1 MKQYPGYTLVKR
13 EDCPEQHGTLT
24 VLTHDVSGAAV
35 LLVENDDDNKAFGI
49 GFGTFPSDDT
59 GVFHILEHSVLA
71 GSEKYPVKS
80 PFLQLLK
87 SSMASFLNAM
97 TFPDK
102 TVYPFAT
109 PNETDF
115 KNLMDVYLN
124 AVFCP
129 LAMVDKGVFEQEG
142 WHRDE
147 DGTVSGVVYNEM
159 QGALA
164 TPDAQLQ
171 NALSRAKFPDTAYG
185 FVSGGDPASIPALTY
200 EKYVRVYRR
209 HYSADNCCITL
220 YGKMDMAEKLAFLDE
235 QYLSRM
241 PKSASRPRLTVQDE
255 QVGAKRN
262 IPYYTEKPEPDEA
275 QCALAW
281 YTGAFSDRERQ
292 LGVEI
297 LLDALLG
304 TNQAPLK
311 AALLEE
317 KLGADIDVGFDDSTL
332 QPTLEL
338 VLRGAT
344 EESAGKF
351 AAAVRKAVDGIL
363 EKGIPEELLMA
374 SLNSTEFASLERPGS
389 IPDGVLDAIN
399 ASAGWLHTGDP
410 ALLLHTNALFA
421 SLREKLEQGWF
432 NELLRELFA
441 PAPVEIIQV
450 PTLPRKEEEG
460 RAARTDGK
468 LVLDHPLTAADLGE
482 GKKQTPGSNELLA
495 GAELLHHPSA
505 GNTYLYLYYDLGG
518 MAPEDMSCLHLLTD
532 VMDELDTEKH
542 TARELNTL
550 RNTWLGSSG
559 AWMDCWTGRQEGR
572 PCHAKLIV
580 GMSMLERSL
589 EKAVE
594 LGSEWLYETKFSGP
608 QAEATIERVA
618 SQQKLLMEQ
627 KFLRE
632 GNAFAAMRAA
642 AHFSVESALSERCNG
657 VSYYHYLC
665 ELLEKADWTALG
677 KKMEELWK
685 NVLKKNALT
694 VSLHGSDAALD
705 TLKKLLPG
713 SAFAAEKRG
722 EAKPYTEEL
731 TAPVNEAFIID
742 GGVNYDVLVWPM
754 ERRLERKV
762 LARVM
767 SYEYLWH
774 NIREVGGAYGTG
786 MVTQNDGTEYL
797 YTYRDPH
804 LKESYETFAKG
815 PAELA
820 GRDYTEKDMNEFIVG
835 AAAKL
840 DTPRKP
846 REEAASTDCKYFCG
860 ITDEMTAA
868 ERKSLCSVDAA
879 ALKAEAAD
887 LSARMEKGVRVVFG
901 SKEAVEAAKELF
913 DRVETL

>member
-171 NALSRAKFPDTAYG
+171 NALSRAMFPDTAYG

-255 QVGAKRN
+255 QAGAKRN

-399 ASAGWLHTGDP
+399 ASTGWLHTGDP

-450 PTLPRKEEEG
+450 PTLPKKEEEG

-482 GKKQTPGSNELLA
+482 GKKQTLGSKELLA

-542 TARELNTL
+542 TAQELNTL

-608 QAEATIERVA
+608 QTEAAMERVA

-632 GNAFAAMRAA
+632 GHAFAAMRAA

-685 NVLKKNALT
+685 SVLKKNALT

>member
-171 NALSRAKFPDTAYG
+171 NALSRAMFPDTAYG

-399 ASAGWLHTGDP
+399 ASTGWLHTGDP

-450 PTLPRKEEEG
+450 PTLPKKEEEG

-482 GKKQTPGSNELLA
+482 GKKQTPGSRELLA

-542 TARELNTL
+542 TAQELNTL

-594 LGSEWLYETKFSGP
+594 LGSEWLYEAKFSGP
-608 QAEATIERVA
+608 QAEAAMERVA

-632 GNAFAAMRAA
+632 GHAFAAMRAA

-677 KKMEELWK
+677 KKMEEVWK
-685 NVLKKNALT
+685 SVLKKNALT

-815 PAELA
+815 PTELA

>member
-171 NALSRAKFPDTAYG
+171 NALSRAMFPDTAYG

-399 ASAGWLHTGDP
+399 ASTGWLHTGDP

-450 PTLPRKEEEG
+450 PTLPKKEEEG

-482 GKKQTPGSNELLA
+482 GKKQTPGSKELLA

-542 TARELNTL
+542 TAQELNTL

-608 QAEATIERVA
+608 QAEATMERVA

-632 GNAFAAMRAA
+632 GHAFAAMRAA

-685 NVLKKNALT
+685 SVLKKNALT

-835 AAAKL
+835 TAAKL

>member
-171 NALSRAKFPDTAYG
+171 NALSRAMFPDTAYG

-255 QVGAKRN
+255 QAGAKRN

-363 EKGIPEELLMA
+363 EKSIPEELLMA

-399 ASAGWLHTGDP
+399 ASTGWLHTGDP

-482 GKKQTPGSNELLA
+482 GKKQTPGSRELLA

-518 MAPEDMSCLHLLTD
+518 MAPEDMSCLQLLTD

-559 AWMDCWTGRQEGR
+559 AWMDCWTGQQEGR

-594 LGSEWLYETKFSGP
+594 LGSEWLYEAKFSGP
-608 QAEATIERVA
+608 QAEAAMERVA

-632 GNAFAAMRAA
+632 GHAFAAMRAA

-677 KKMEELWK
+677 KRMEELWK
-685 NVLKKNALT
+685 SVLKKNALT

-722 EAKPYTEEL
+722 EAKPCTEEL

-774 NIREVGGAYGTG
+774 SIREVGGAYGTG

>member
-171 NALSRAKFPDTAYG
+171 NALSRAMFPDTAYG

-255 QVGAKRN
+255 QAGAKRN

-344 EESAGKF
+344 EESAGRF

-482 GKKQTPGSNELLA
+482 GKKQTPGSRELLA

-518 MAPEDMSCLHLLTD
+518 MAPEDMSCLQLLTD

-559 AWMDCWTGRQEGR
+559 AWMDCWTGQQEGR

-594 LGSEWLYETKFSGP
+594 LGSEWLYEAKFSGP
-608 QAEATIERVA
+608 QAEAAMERVA

-632 GNAFAAMRAA
+632 GHTFAAMRAA

-685 NVLKKNALT
+685 SVLKKNALT

-722 EAKPYTEEL
+722 EAKPCTEEL

-868 ERKSLCSVDAA
+868 ERKSLCSVDTA

>member
-171 NALSRAKFPDTAYG
+171 NALSRAMFPDTAYG

-399 ASAGWLHTGDP
+399 ASTGWLHTGDP

-450 PTLPRKEEEG
+450 PTLPKKEEEG

-482 GKKQTPGSNELLA
+482 GKKQTLGSKELLA

-608 QAEATIERVA
+608 QTEAAMERVA

-632 GNAFAAMRAA
+632 GHAFAAMRAA

-685 NVLKKNALT
+685 SVLKKNALT

-786 MVTQNDGTEYL
+786 MVTQNDDTEYL

-815 PAELA
+815 PTELA

>member
-102 TVYPFAT
+102 TVYPFAS

-171 NALSRAKFPDTAYG
+171 NALSRAMFPDTAYG

-399 ASAGWLHTGDP
+399 ASAGWLHTDDP

-450 PTLPRKEEEG
+450 PTLPKKEEEG

-482 GKKQTPGSNELLA
+482 GKKQTPGSRELLA

-532 VMDELDTEKH
+532 VIDELDTEKH
-542 TARELNTL
+542 TAQELNTL

-608 QAEATIERVA
+608 QTEAAMERVA

-632 GNAFAAMRAA
+632 GHAFAAMRAA

-685 NVLKKNALT
+685 SVLKKNALT

-815 PAELA
+815 PTELA
-820 GRDYTEKDMNEFIVG
+820 GRDYTGKDMNEFIVG

-913 DRVETL
+913 DRVEIL

>member
-1 MKQYPGYTLVKR
+1 MKQYPGYTLVKH

-171 NALSRAKFPDTAYG
+171 NALSRAMFPDTAYG

-450 PTLPRKEEEG
+450 PTLPKKEEEG
-460 RAARTDGK
+460 RTARTDGK

-482 GKKQTPGSNELLA
+482 GKKQTPGSKELLA

-542 TARELNTL
+542 TAQELNTL

-608 QAEATIERVA
+608 QVEAAMKRVA

-632 GNAFAAMRAA
+632 GHAFAAMRAA

-685 NVLKKNALT
+685 SVLKKNALT

-815 PAELA
+815 PTELA
-820 GRDYTEKDMNEFIVG
+820 GRDYTGKDMNEFIVG

>member
-171 NALSRAKFPDTAYG
+171 NALSRAMFPDTAYG

-255 QVGAKRN
+255 QAGAKRN

-399 ASAGWLHTGDP
+399 ASTGWLHTGDP

-450 PTLPRKEEEG
+450 PTLPKKEEEG

-482 GKKQTPGSNELLA
+482 GKKQTPGSKELLA

-518 MAPEDMSCLHLLTD
+518 MVPEDMSCLHLLTD

-542 TARELNTL
+542 TAQELNTL

-594 LGSEWLYETKFSGP
+594 LGSEWLYEAKFSGP
-608 QAEATIERVA
+608 QAEAAMERVA

-632 GNAFAAMRAA
+632 GHAFAAMRAA

-685 NVLKKNALT
+685 SVLKKNALT

-786 MVTQNDGTEYL
+786 MVTQNDDTEYL

-815 PAELA
+815 PTELA

>member
-13 EDCPEQHGTLT
+13 EECPEQHGRLT

-171 NALSRAKFPDTAYG
+171 NALSRAMFPDTAYG

-241 PKSASRPRLTVQDE
+241 PKSVSRPRLTVQDE
-255 QVGAKRN
+255 QAGAKRN

-482 GKKQTPGSNELLA
+482 GKKQTPGSRELLA

-518 MAPEDMSCLHLLTD
+518 MAPEDMSCLQLLTD

-594 LGSEWLYETKFSGP
+594 LGSEWLYEAKFSGP
-608 QAEATIERVA
+608 QAEAAMERVA

-632 GNAFAAMRAA
+632 GHTFAAMRAA

-677 KKMEELWK
+677 KRMEELWK
-685 NVLKKNALT
+685 SVLKKNALT

-722 EAKPYTEEL
+722 EAKPCTEEL

>member
-171 NALSRAKFPDTAYG
+171 NALSRAMFPDTAYG

-255 QVGAKRN
+255 QAGAKRN

-344 EESAGKF
+344 EESAGRF

-399 ASAGWLHTGDP
+399 ASTGWLHTGDP

-450 PTLPRKEEEG
+450 PTLPKKEEEG

-482 GKKQTPGSNELLA
+482 GKKQTPGSRELLA

-518 MAPEDMSCLHLLTD
+518 MAPEDMSCLQLLTD

-559 AWMDCWTGRQEGR
+559 AWMDCWTGQQEGR

-594 LGSEWLYETKFSGP
+594 LGSEWLYEAKFSGP
-608 QAEATIERVA
+608 QAEAAMERVA

-632 GNAFAAMRAA
+632 GHTFAAMRAA

-677 KKMEELWK
+677 KRMEELWK
-685 NVLKKNALT
+685 SVLKKNALT

-722 EAKPYTEEL
+722 EAKPCTEEL

-774 NIREVGGAYGTG
+774 SIREVGGAYGTG

>member
-171 NALSRAKFPDTAYG
+171 NALSRAMFPDTAYG

-241 PKSASRPRLTVQDE
+241 PKNASRPRLTVQDE

-450 PTLPRKEEEG
+450 PTLPKKEEEG

-482 GKKQTPGSNELLA
+482 GKKQTPGSKELLA

-542 TARELNTL
+542 TAQELNTL

-594 LGSEWLYETKFSGP
+594 LGSEWLYEAKFSGP
-608 QAEATIERVA
+608 QAEAAMERVA

-632 GNAFAAMRAA
+632 GHAFAAMRAA

-685 NVLKKNALT
+685 SVLKKNALT

-786 MVTQNDGTEYL
+786 MVTQNDDTEYL

-815 PAELA
+815 PTELA

>member
-1 MKQYPGYTLVKR
+1 MKQYPGYTLVKH

-171 NALSRAKFPDTAYG
+171 NALSRAMFPDTAYG

-374 SLNSTEFASLERPGS
+374 SINSTEFASLERPGS

-399 ASAGWLHTGDP
+399 ASTGWLHTGDP

-450 PTLPRKEEEG
+450 PTLPKKEEEG

-482 GKKQTPGSNELLA
+482 GKKQTPGSKELLA

-542 TARELNTL
+542 TAQELNTL

-594 LGSEWLYETKFSGP
+594 LGSEWLYETKFSGL
-608 QAEATIERVA
+608 QAEAAMERVA

-632 GNAFAAMRAA
+632 GHAFAAMRAA

-657 VSYYHYLC
+657 VSYYHYIC

-685 NVLKKNALT
+685 SVLKKNALT
-694 VSLHGSDAALD
+694 ISLHGSDAALD

-713 SAFAAEKRG
+713 SSFAAEKRG

-786 MVTQNDGTEYL
+786 MVTQNDDTEYL

-820 GRDYTEKDMNEFIVG
+820 GRDYTGKDMNEFIVG

>member
-171 NALSRAKFPDTAYG
+171 NALSRAMFPDTAYG

-399 ASAGWLHTGDP
+399 ASTGWLHTGDP

-450 PTLPRKEEEG
+450 PTLPKKEEEG

-482 GKKQTPGSNELLA
+482 GKKQTPGSRELLA

-542 TARELNTL
+542 TAQELNTL

-594 LGSEWLYETKFSGP
+594 LGSEWLYEAKFSGP
-608 QAEATIERVA
+608 QAEAAMERVA

-632 GNAFAAMRAA
+632 GHAFAAMRAA

-657 VSYYHYLC
+657 VSYYHYIC

-685 NVLKKNALT
+685 SVLKKNALT

-786 MVTQNDGTEYL
+786 MVTQNDDTEYL

-815 PAELA
+815 PTELA

>member
-24 VLTHDVSGAAV
+24 MLTHDVSGAAV

-171 NALSRAKFPDTAYG
+171 NALSRAMFPDTAYG

-241 PKSASRPRLTVQDE
+241 SKSASRPRLTVQDE

-399 ASAGWLHTGDP
+399 ASTGWLHTGDP

-450 PTLPRKEEEG
+450 PTLPKKEEEG

-482 GKKQTPGSNELLA
+482 GKNQTPGSKELLA

-542 TARELNTL
+542 TAQELNTL

-594 LGSEWLYETKFSGP
+594 LGSEWLYEAKFSGP
-608 QAEATIERVA
+608 QAEAAMERVA

-632 GNAFAAMRAA
+632 GHAFAAMRAA

-685 NVLKKNALT
+685 SVLKKNALT

-786 MVTQNDGTEYL
+786 MVTQNDDTEYL

>member
-1 MKQYPGYTLVKR
+1 
-13 EDCPEQHGTLT
+13 
-24 VLTHDVSGAAV
+24 
-35 LLVENDDDNKAFGI
+35 
-49 GFGTFPSDDT
+49 
-59 GVFHILEHSVLA
+59 
-71 GSEKYPVKS
+71 
-80 PFLQLLK
+80 
-87 SSMASFLNAM
+87 
-97 TFPDK
+97 
-102 TVYPFAT
+102 
-109 PNETDF
+109 
-115 KNLMDVYLN
+115 
-124 AVFCP
+124 
-129 LAMVDKGVFEQEG
+129 
-142 WHRDE
+142 
-147 DGTVSGVVYNEM
+147 
-159 QGALA
+159 
-164 TPDAQLQ
+164 
-171 NALSRAKFPDTAYG
+171 
-185 FVSGGDPASIPALTY
+185 
-200 EKYVRVYRR
+200 
-209 HYSADNCCITL
+209 
-220 YGKMDMAEKLAFLDE
+220 
-235 QYLSRM
+235 
-241 PKSASRPRLTVQDE
+241 
-255 QVGAKRN
+255 
-262 IPYYTEKPEPDEA
+262 
-275 QCALAW
+275 
-281 YTGAFSDRERQ
+281 
-292 LGVEI
+292 
-297 LLDALLG
+297 
-304 TNQAPLK
+304 
-311 AALLEE
+311 
-317 KLGADIDVGFDDSTL
+317 
-332 QPTLEL
+332 
-338 VLRGAT
+338 
-344 EESAGKF
+344 
-351 AAAVRKAVDGIL
+351 
-363 EKGIPEELLMA
+363 
-374 SLNSTEFASLERPGS
+374 
-389 IPDGVLDAIN
+389 
-399 ASAGWLHTGDP
+399 
-410 ALLLHTNALFA
+410 
-421 SLREKLEQGWF
+421 
-432 NELLRELFA
+432 
-441 PAPVEIIQV
+441 
-450 PTLPRKEEEG
+450 
-460 RAARTDGK
+460 
-468 LVLDHPLTAADLGE
+468 
-482 GKKQTPGSNELLA
+482 
-495 GAELLHHPSA
+495 
-505 GNTYLYLYYDLGG
+505 
-518 MAPEDMSCLHLLTD
+518 
-532 VMDELDTEKH
+532 MDELDTEKH
-542 TARELNTL
+542 TAQELNTL

-608 QAEATIERVA
+608 QAEAAMERVA

-774 NIREVGGAYGTG
+774 NIREMGGAYGTG

-868 ERKSLCSVDAA
+868 ERKSLGSVDAA

>member
-171 NALSRAKFPDTAYG
+171 NALSRAMFPDTAYG

-399 ASAGWLHTGDP
+399 ASTGWLHTGDP

-460 RAARTDGK
+460 RAARADGK

-482 GKKQTPGSNELLA
+482 GKKQTPGSRELLA

-518 MAPEDMSCLHLLTD
+518 MAPEDMSCLQLLTD

-559 AWMDCWTGRQEGR
+559 AWMDCWTGQQEGR

-608 QAEATIERVA
+608 QAEAVMERVA

-632 GNAFAAMRAA
+632 GHAFAAMRAA

-685 NVLKKNALT
+685 SVLKKNALT

-722 EAKPYTEEL
+722 EAKPCTEEL

>member
-171 NALSRAKFPDTAYG
+171 NALSRAMFPDTAYG

-399 ASAGWLHTGDP
+399 ASTGWLHTGDP

-482 GKKQTPGSNELLA
+482 GKKQTPGSKELLA

-532 VMDELDTEKH
+532 VIDELDTEKH
-542 TARELNTL
+542 TAQELNTL

-594 LGSEWLYETKFSGP
+594 LGSEWLYEAKFSGP
-608 QAEATIERVA
+608 QAEAAMERVA

-632 GNAFAAMRAA
+632 GHAFAAMRAA

-657 VSYYHYLC
+657 VSYYHYIC

-685 NVLKKNALT
+685 SVLKKNALT

-786 MVTQNDGTEYL
+786 MVTQNDDTEYL

-815 PAELA
+815 PTELA

>member
-24 VLTHDVSGAAV
+24 VLTHDVSGAAI

-115 KNLMDVYLN
+115 MNLMDVYLN

-129 LAMVDKGVFEQEG
+129 LAMVDRGVFEQEG
-142 WHRDE
+142 WHRDA

-171 NALSRAKFPDTAYG
+171 NALERAMFPDTAYG

-220 YGKMDMAEKLAFLDE
+220 YGRMDMAEKLAFLDE
-235 QYLSRM
+235 NYLGRM
-241 PKSASRPRLTVQDE
+241 PKSASRPRLTMQDE
-255 QVGAKRN
+255 QAGARVK
-262 IPYYTEKPEPDEA
+262 IPYYTEKPEQDEA

-281 YTGAFSDRERQ
+281 YTGAFADRERQ

-304 TNQAPLK
+304 TNQSPLK

-344 EESAGKF
+344 EESAAKF
-351 AAAVRKAVDGIL
+351 AAAVRGAVDGIL
-363 EKGIPEELLMA
+363 EKGIPQELLLA

-399 ASAGWLHTGDP
+399 AAAGWLHTGDP
-410 ALLLHTNALFA
+410 ALLLHTNELFGT
-421 SLREKLEQGWF
+421 LRKKMSEGWF
-432 NELLRELFA
+432 NDLLRELFA

-450 PTLPRKEEEG
+450 PSLPRKEEEG

-468 LVLDHPLTAADLGE
+468 LELDHPLTAADLGE
-482 GKKQTPGSNELLA
+482 GRKLTPGSAEQLA

-505 GNTYLYLYYDLGG
+505 GSTYLNFYYDLGG
-518 MAPEDMSCLHLLTD
+518 IDPEEMPYVNLLTD
-532 VMDELDTEKH
+532 VIDELDSTEH
-542 TARELNTL
+542 TAQELNTL
-550 RNTWLGSSG
+550 RNTWLGRSG
-559 AWMDCWTGRQEGR
+559 AWVDCWTGRQEGR
-572 PCHAKLIV
+572 PCHAKV
-580 GMSMLERSL
+580 VVSMSLLERSL

-594 LGSEWLYETKFSGP
+594 LGGEWLYRTKLTGP
-608 QAEATIERVA
+608 QAEAALERVL
-618 SQQKLLMEQ
+618 SQQKLLTEQ
-627 KFLRE
+627 RFIQE
-632 GNAFAAMRAA
+632 GHTFASQRAA
-642 AHFSVESALSERCNG
+642 AHFSVEAALNERCGG
-657 VSYYHYLC
+657 VSCYHFIC
-665 ELLEKADWTALG
+665 ALLEKADWAALG
-677 KKMEELWK
+677 RKLEALREK
-685 NVLKKNALT
+685 VLGHAALT
-694 VSLHGSDAALD
+694 VSLHGSDEAMD
-705 TLKKLLPG
+705 TLRRLLSG
-713 SAFAAEKRG
+713 SAFAAVERG
-722 EAKPYTEEL
+722 KAQPYTEEL
-731 TAPVNEAFIID
+731 TPPVNEAFIID
-742 GGVNYDVLVWPM
+742 GGVNYDVLAWPM
-754 ERRLERKV
+754 ERKLERKV

-786 MVTQNDGTEYL
+786 MLTQNDGTEYL

-820 GRDYTEKDMNEFIVG
+820 ARDYTEKDMNEFIVG

-846 REEAASTDCKYFCG
+846 RDEAAATDCKYFCG

-868 ERKSLCSVDAA
+868 ERKTLCSVDAA
-879 ALKAEAAD
+879 ALKEEAAD
-887 LSARMEKGVRVVFG
+887 LPARMAKGVRVAFG
-901 SKEAVEAAKELF
+901 SKDAVEAAKDLF

>member
-171 NALSRAKFPDTAYG
+171 NALSRAMFPDTAYG

-450 PTLPRKEEEG
+450 PTLPKKEEEG

-482 GKKQTPGSNELLA
+482 GKKQTPGSRELLA

-518 MAPEDMSCLHLLTD
+518 MAPEDMSCLQLLTD

-594 LGSEWLYETKFSGP
+594 LGSEWLYEAKFSGP
-608 QAEATIERVA
+608 QAEAAMERVA

-632 GNAFAAMRAA
+632 GHTFAAMRAA

-677 KKMEELWK
+677 KRMEELWK
-685 NVLKKNALT
+685 SVLKKNALT

-713 SAFAAEKRG
+713 SAFATEKRG
-722 EAKPYTEEL
+722 EAKPCTEEL

-774 NIREVGGAYGTG
+774 SIREVGGAYGTG

-846 REEAASTDCKYFCG
+846 GEEAASTDCKYFCG

>member
-171 NALSRAKFPDTAYG
+171 NALSRAMFPDTAYG

-255 QVGAKRN
+255 QAGAKRN

-450 PTLPRKEEEG
+450 PTLPKKEEEG

-482 GKKQTPGSNELLA
+482 GKKQTPGSRELLA

-518 MAPEDMSCLHLLTD
+518 MAPEDMSCLQLLTD

-559 AWMDCWTGRQEGR
+559 AWMDCWTGQQEGR

-594 LGSEWLYETKFSGP
+594 LGSEWLYEAKFSGP
-608 QAEATIERVA
+608 QAEAAMERVA

-632 GNAFAAMRAA
+632 GHAFAAMRAA

-677 KKMEELWK
+677 KRMEELWK
-685 NVLKKNALT
+685 SVLKKNALT

-722 EAKPYTEEL
+722 EAKPCTEEL

-774 NIREVGGAYGTG
+774 SIREVGGAYGTG

>member
-24 VLTHDVSGAAV
+24 VLTHDISGAAV

-171 NALSRAKFPDTAYG
+171 NALSRAMFPDTAYG

-241 PKSASRPRLTVQDE
+241 PKSTSRPRLTVQDE

-344 EESAGKF
+344 KESAGKF

-399 ASAGWLHTGDP
+399 ASTGWLHTGDP

-450 PTLPRKEEEG
+450 PTLPKKEEEG
-460 RAARTDGK
+460 RTARTDGK

-482 GKKQTPGSNELLA
+482 GKKQTPGSKELLA

-542 TARELNTL
+542 TAQELNTL

-608 QAEATIERVA
+608 QAEEIGRASCRERV
-618 SQQKLLMEQ
+618 
-627 KFLRE
+627 
-632 GNAFAAMRAA
+632 
-642 AHFSVESALSERCNG
+642 
-657 VSYYHYLC
+657 
-665 ELLEKADWTALG
+665 
-677 KKMEELWK
+677 
-685 NVLKKNALT
+685 
-694 VSLHGSDAALD
+694 
-705 TLKKLLPG
+705 
-713 SAFAAEKRG
+713 
-722 EAKPYTEEL
+722 
-731 TAPVNEAFIID
+731 
-742 GGVNYDVLVWPM
+742 
-754 ERRLERKV
+754 
-762 LARVM
+762 
-767 SYEYLWH
+767 
-774 NIREVGGAYGTG
+774 
-786 MVTQNDGTEYL
+786 
-797 YTYRDPH
+797 
-804 LKESYETFAKG
+804 
-815 PAELA
+815 
-820 GRDYTEKDMNEFIVG
+820 
-835 AAAKL
+835 
-840 DTPRKP
+840 
-846 REEAASTDCKYFCG
+846 
-860 ITDEMTAA
+860 
-868 ERKSLCSVDAA
+868 
-879 ALKAEAAD
+879 
-887 LSARMEKGVRVVFG
+887 
-901 SKEAVEAAKELF
+901 
-913 DRVETL
+913 

>member
-1 MKQYPGYTLVKR
+1 MKQYPGYTLVKH

-171 NALSRAKFPDTAYG
+171 NALSRAMFPDTAYG

-317 KLGADIDVGFDDSTL
+317 KLGADIDVGFGDSTL

-482 GKKQTPGSNELLA
+482 GKKQTPGSRELLA

-518 MAPEDMSCLHLLTD
+518 MAPEDMSCLQLLTD

-542 TARELNTL
+542 TAQELNTL

-559 AWMDCWTGRQEGR
+559 AWMDCWTGQQEGR

-594 LGSEWLYETKFSGP
+594 LGSEWLYEAKFSGP
-608 QAEATIERVA
+608 QAEAAMERVA

-632 GNAFAAMRAA
+632 GHTFAAMRAA

-677 KKMEELWK
+677 KRMEELWK
-685 NVLKKNALT
+685 SVLKKNALT

-722 EAKPYTEEL
+722 EAKPCTEEL

-786 MVTQNDGTEYL
+786 MVTQNDSTEYL

>member
-1 MKQYPGYTLVKR
+1 MKQYPGYTLVKH

-171 NALSRAKFPDTAYG
+171 NALSRAMFPDTAYG

-255 QVGAKRN
+255 QAGAKRN

-450 PTLPRKEEEG
+450 PTLPKKEEEG

-482 GKKQTPGSNELLA
+482 GKKQTPGSRELLA

-518 MAPEDMSCLHLLTD
+518 MVPEDMSCLHLLTD

-559 AWMDCWTGRQEGR
+559 AWMDCWTGQQEGR

-594 LGSEWLYETKFSGP
+594 LGSEWLYEAKFSGP
-608 QAEATIERVA
+608 QAEAAMERVA

-632 GNAFAAMRAA
+632 GHTFAAMRAA

-677 KKMEELWK
+677 KRMEELWK
-685 NVLKKNALT
+685 SVLKKNALT

-722 EAKPYTEEL
+722 EAKPCTEEL

-879 ALKAEAAD
+879 ALKAKAAD

>member
-171 NALSRAKFPDTAYG
+171 NALSRAMFPDTAYG

-255 QVGAKRN
+255 QVGVKRN

-275 QCALAW
+275 QCVLAW

-351 AAAVRKAVDGIL
+351 AAAVRKAVGGIL

-399 ASAGWLHTGDP
+399 ASTGWLHTGDP

-450 PTLPRKEEEG
+450 PTLPKKEEEG

-482 GKKQTPGSNELLA
+482 GKKQTPGSKELLA

-542 TARELNTL
+542 TAQELNTL

-594 LGSEWLYETKFSGP
+594 LGSEWLYETKFSGQ
-608 QAEATIERVA
+608 QAEAAMERVA

-632 GNAFAAMRAA
+632 GHAFAAMRAA

-657 VSYYHYLC
+657 VSYYHYIC

-685 NVLKKNALT
+685 SVLKKNALT

-786 MVTQNDGTEYL
+786 MVTQNDDTEYL

>member
-1 MKQYPGYTLVKR
+1 MKQYPGYTLVKH

-171 NALSRAKFPDTAYG
+171 NALSRAMFPDTAYG

-255 QVGAKRN
+255 QAGAKRN

-450 PTLPRKEEEG
+450 PTLPKKEEEG

-482 GKKQTPGSNELLA
+482 GKKQTPGSRELLA

-518 MAPEDMSCLHLLTD
+518 MAPEDMSCLQLLTD

-559 AWMDCWTGRQEGR
+559 AWMDCWTGQQEGR

-594 LGSEWLYETKFSGP
+594 LGSEWLYEAKFSGP
-608 QAEATIERVA
+608 QAEAAMERVA

-632 GNAFAAMRAA
+632 GHAFAAMRAA

-677 KKMEELWK
+677 KRMEELWK
-685 NVLKKNALT
+685 SVLKKNALT

-722 EAKPYTEEL
+722 EAKPCTEEL

>member
-171 NALSRAKFPDTAYG
+171 NALSRAMFPDTAYG

-255 QVGAKRN
+255 QAGAKRN

-399 ASAGWLHTGDP
+399 ASTGWLHTGDP

-450 PTLPRKEEEG
+450 PTLPKKEEEG

-482 GKKQTPGSNELLA
+482 GKKQTPGSRELLA

-532 VMDELDTEKH
+532 VIDELDTEKH
-542 TARELNTL
+542 TAQELNTL

-594 LGSEWLYETKFSGP
+594 LGSEWLYEAKFSGP
-608 QAEATIERVA
+608 QAEAAMERVA

-632 GNAFAAMRAA
+632 GHAFAAMRAA

-657 VSYYHYLC
+657 VSYYHYIC

-685 NVLKKNALT
+685 SVLKKNALT
-694 VSLHGSDAALD
+694 VSLHGSDAGLD

-786 MVTQNDGTEYL
+786 MVTQNDDTEYL

-815 PAELA
+815 PTELA

>member
-164 TPDAQLQ
+164 TPDAQMQ
-171 NALSRAKFPDTAYG
+171 NALSRAMFPDTAYG

-200 EKYVRVYRR
+200 EKYVRIYRR

-399 ASAGWLHTGDP
+399 ASTGWLHTGDP

-450 PTLPRKEEEG
+450 PTLPKKEEEG

-482 GKKQTPGSNELLA
+482 GKKQTPGSKELLA

-542 TARELNTL
+542 TAQELNTL

-594 LGSEWLYETKFSGP
+594 LGSEWLYETKFSGQ
-608 QAEATIERVA
+608 QAEAAMERVA

-632 GNAFAAMRAA
+632 GHAFAAMRAA

-685 NVLKKNALT
+685 SVLKKNALT

-786 MVTQNDGTEYL
+786 MVTQNDDTEYL

-815 PAELA
+815 PTELA

>member
-171 NALSRAKFPDTAYG
+171 NALSRAMFPDTAYG

-255 QVGAKRN
+255 QVGTKRN

-399 ASAGWLHTGDP
+399 ASTGWLHTGDP

-450 PTLPRKEEEG
+450 PTLPKKEEEG
-460 RAARTDGK
+460 RAARTDDK

-482 GKKQTPGSNELLA
+482 GKKQTPGSRELLA

-542 TARELNTL
+542 TAQELNTL

-594 LGSEWLYETKFSGP
+594 LGSEWLYEAKFSGP
-608 QAEATIERVA
+608 QAEAAMERVA

-632 GNAFAAMRAA
+632 GHAFAAMRAA

-657 VSYYHYLC
+657 VSYYHYIC

-685 NVLKKNALT
+685 SVLKKNALT
-694 VSLHGSDAALD
+694 VSLHGSDAGLD

-786 MVTQNDGTEYL
+786 MVTQNDDTEYL

-815 PAELA
+815 PTELA

-879 ALKAEAAD
+879 ALKDEAAD

>member
-171 NALSRAKFPDTAYG
+171 NALSRAMFPDTAYG

-399 ASAGWLHTGDP
+399 ASTGWLHTGDP

-450 PTLPRKEEEG
+450 PTLPKKEEEG

-482 GKKQTPGSNELLA
+482 GKKQTLGSKELLA

-542 TARELNTL
+542 TAQELNTL

-608 QAEATIERVA
+608 QTEAAMERVA

-632 GNAFAAMRAA
+632 GHAFAAMRAA

-685 NVLKKNALT
+685 SVLKKNALT

>member
-171 NALSRAKFPDTAYG
+171 NALSRAMFPDTAYG

-450 PTLPRKEEEG
+450 PTLPKKEEEG

-482 GKKQTPGSNELLA
+482 GKKQTPGSRELLA

-542 TARELNTL
+542 TAQELNTL

-594 LGSEWLYETKFSGP
+594 LGSEWLYEAKFSGP
-608 QAEATIERVA
+608 QAEAAMERVA

-632 GNAFAAMRAA
+632 GHAFAAMRAA

-665 ELLEKADWTALG
+665 ELLKRPTG
-677 KKMEELWK
+677 PLW
-685 NVLKKNALT
+685 A
-694 VSLHGSDAALD
+694 
-705 TLKKLLPG
+705 
-713 SAFAAEKRG
+713 KRW
-722 EAKPYTEEL
+722 K
-731 TAPVNEAFIID
+731 
-742 GGVNYDVLVWPM
+742 
-754 ERRLERKV
+754 
-762 LARVM
+762 
-767 SYEYLWH
+767 SC
-774 NIREVGGAYGTG
+774 
-786 MVTQNDGTEYL
+786 
-797 YTYRDPH
+797 
-804 LKESYETFAKG
+804 
-815 PAELA
+815 
-820 GRDYTEKDMNEFIVG
+820 GR
-835 AAAKL
+835 A
-840 DTPRKP
+840 
-846 REEAASTDCKYFCG
+846 C
-860 ITDEMTAA
+860 
-868 ERKSLCSVDAA
+868 
-879 ALKAEAAD
+879 
-887 LSARMEKGVRVVFG
+887 
-901 SKEAVEAAKELF
+901 
-913 DRVETL
+913 

>member
-171 NALSRAKFPDTAYG
+171 NALSRAMFPDTAYG

-255 QVGAKRN
+255 QAGAKRN

-399 ASAGWLHTGDP
+399 ASTGWLHTGDP

-450 PTLPRKEEEG
+450 PTLPKKEEEG

-482 GKKQTPGSNELLA
+482 GKKQTPGSKELLA

-542 TARELNTL
+542 TAQELNTL

-594 LGSEWLYETKFSGP
+594 LGSEWLYEAKFSGP
-608 QAEATIERVA
+608 QAEAAMERVA

-632 GNAFAAMRAA
+632 GHAFAAMRAA

-677 KKMEELWK
+677 KKMEEVWK
-685 NVLKKNALT
+685 SVLKKNALT
-694 VSLHGSDAALD
+694 VSLHGSDAGLD

-786 MVTQNDGTEYL
+786 MVTQNDDTEYL

-815 PAELA
+815 PTELA

>member
-13 EDCPEQHGTLT
+13 EDCPEQHGMLT

-171 NALSRAKFPDTAYG
+171 NALSRAMFPDTAYG

-255 QVGAKRN
+255 QVGVKRN

-351 AAAVRKAVDGIL
+351 AAAVRKAVGGIL

-399 ASAGWLHTGDP
+399 ASTGWLHTGDP

-450 PTLPRKEEEG
+450 PTLPKKEEEG

-482 GKKQTPGSNELLA
+482 GKKQTLGSKELLA

-542 TARELNTL
+542 TAQELNTL

-608 QAEATIERVA
+608 QTEAAMERVA

-632 GNAFAAMRAA
+632 GHAFAAMRAA

-685 NVLKKNALT
+685 SVLKKNALT

-786 MVTQNDGTEYL
+786 MVTQNDDTEYL

>member
-13 EDCPEQHGTLT
+13 EDCPEQYGTLT

-171 NALSRAKFPDTAYG
+171 NALSRAMFPDTAYG

-255 QVGAKRN
+255 QAGAKRN

-399 ASAGWLHTGDP
+399 ASTGWLHIGDP

-450 PTLPRKEEEG
+450 PTLPKKEEEG
-460 RAARTDGK
+460 RAARTDDK

-482 GKKQTPGSNELLA
+482 GKKQTPGSRELLA

-532 VMDELDTEKH
+532 VIDELDTEKH
-542 TARELNTL
+542 TAQELNTL

-594 LGSEWLYETKFSGP
+594 LGSEWLYEAKFSGP
-608 QAEATIERVA
+608 QAEAAMERVA

-632 GNAFAAMRAA
+632 GHAFAAMRAA

-657 VSYYHYLC
+657 VSYYHYIC

-685 NVLKKNALT
+685 SVLKKNALT
-694 VSLHGSDAALD
+694 VSLHGSDAGLD

-786 MVTQNDGTEYL
+786 MVTQNDDTEYL

-815 PAELA
+815 PTELA

>member
-171 NALSRAKFPDTAYG
+171 NALSRAMFPDTAYG

-344 EESAGKF
+344 EESAGRF

-450 PTLPRKEEEG
+450 PTLPKKEEEG
-460 RAARTDGK
+460 RAARTDDK

-482 GKKQTPGSNELLA
+482 GKKQTPGSRELLA

-518 MAPEDMSCLHLLTD
+518 MAPEDMSCLQLLTD

-559 AWMDCWTGRQEGR
+559 AWMDCWTGQQEGR

-594 LGSEWLYETKFSGP
+594 LGSEWLYEAKFSGP
-608 QAEATIERVA
+608 QAEAAMERVA

-632 GNAFAAMRAA
+632 GHAFAAMRAA

-677 KKMEELWK
+677 KRMEELWK
-685 NVLKKNALT
+685 SVLKKNALT

-722 EAKPYTEEL
+722 EAKPCTEEL

-786 MVTQNDGTEYL
+786 MVTQNDDTEYL